1 MVAIGVVNKY
11 SALDI
16 MDCLKY
22 SREIMADRTNGF
34 LQLMSS
40 NNMLYSNLNIPETKE
55 VPYLITEISPFCS
68 SSSSFA

>member
-40 NNMLYSNLNIPETKE
+40 NNMLYSNLNIPKTKE
-55 VPYLITEISPFCS
+55 VP
-68 SSSSFA
+68 